1 VKKRPIA
8 LFTQREAARALEI
21 TAPRLA
27 RAVRRGAI
35 RPDFIANAA
44 TLFLPATIKA
54 IARGIACGRI
64 FHLASQ

>member
-27 RAVRRGAI
+27 RAVHRGAV
-35 RPDFIANAA
+35 RVDFIANAA
-44 TLFLPATIKA
+44 NLYLPATV
-54 IARGIACGRI
+54 RR
-64 FHLASQ
+64 LAAKKLQLFP